1 MSNFKI
7 KGTITAI
14 GEVKQLDNG
23 ASVLDYIVDN
33 TSDNGYITKYNF
45 GMYKKA
51 EYVEHIENF
60 KKFNS
65 VGDEVEV
72 EFTIRG
78 QEYNGKVYNN
88 LNHWKCEKLGEVATT
103 PAPPT
108 AQAEDDDL
116 PF

>member
-7 KGTITAI
+7 KGTISKI

-33 TSDNGYITKYNF
+33 TSDNGYVTQYNF
-45 GMYKKA
+45 GMYKKP
-51 EYVEHIENF
+51 EYAEHIENF
-60 KKFNS
+60 SKFNK
-65 VGDEVEV
+65 VGDVVEV

-78 QEYNGKVYNN
+78 QEYKGKIYNS
-88 LNHWKCEKLGEVATT
+88 LNHWKCEKVENTALSPELTATS
-103 PAPPT
+103 P
-108 AQAEDDDL
+108 EDDL